1 MNAKVKTEKSFSLDG
16 TDLIPFSIWLLVA
29 FITWTFLDGAHHYLE
44 FTREALGKYYDF
56 RWILMTHVTA
66 GAGTLIFGTI
76 QFWEKLRKYSYR
88 IHRVIGLL
96 YVFSILISSVSAL
109 ILAFTTAYE
118 VNWQFAFALQ
128 VWATAW
134 ISSTL
139 LAYYHAL
146 RKRFLLHKEWMLRS
160 YIVTIAFVIQ
170 GLLLKTS
177 YVQSLGSLEEI
188 SASFIWMGWTVPLY
202 LYEVLRS
209 GQRMVRVT

>member
-1 MNAKVKTEKSFSLDG
+1 MPCLIASMMQSFHFPPKILKATRKPQDKSSSVFREY
-16 TDLIPFSIWLLVA
+16 
-29 FITWTFLDGAHHYLE
+29 ITWSVSCITS
-44 FTREALGKYYDF
+44 TTLG
-56 RWILMTHVTA
+56 
-66 GAGTLIFGTI
+66 GFGTI

-146 RKRFLLHKEWMLRS
+146 RKRFLLHKEWMIRS